1 MPGRRLSRALTILQ
15 GTGRAVRLTCGVSCA
30 LCLSAP
36 VATAQP
42 LEEPAPFASTSAL
55 PPSFLHDLQL
65 VDRASRT
72 ALGVVTHVQEAIL
85 PMLPEVRA
93 AIDNAILDST
103 TVVGDALSSVAGFR
117 AIEPS
122 IWSHQGQVLWPIPN
136 GTLAAPFGERRREN
150 SATLERHTGWS
161 LQATASSVVQSV
173 AQGVVVFAE
182 PVDGLGFTVVVAHAG
197 DLHTVYAGLLSLTVQ
212 AWQPVAAGETLGL
225 GAAESASGRRELYFE
240 VRESGV
246 PVDPALWLR

>member
-1 MPGRRLSRALTILQ
+1 VPGRRLSRALTILQ

-42 LEEPAPFASTSAL
+42 LEDPAPFASTSAL

>member
-1 MPGRRLSRALTILQ
+1 
-15 GTGRAVRLTCGVSCA
+15 VSCA

-42 LEEPAPFASTSAL
+42 LEDPAPFASTSAL

-103 TVVGDALSSVAGFR
+103 AVVGDALSSVAGFR
-117 AIEPS
+117 AMEPS
-122 IWSHQGQVLWPIPN
+122 IWSHQGQLLWPIPN

-197 DLHTVYAGLLSLTVQ
+197 DLHTVYAGLLSVTVQ
-212 AWQPVAAGETLGL
+212 AWQPVASGETLGL